1 MAEAG
6 QGAAQA
12 PAGQASVH
20 RDRRCSVSASA
31 WVRGFACEDLKP
43 LIICR
48 GPVRKE
54 AMDVFEQMGITGYGI
69 LLSDKDCVVHTNA
82 VAPELRAMRDRA
94 QVHRVADY
102 TGADAAEREARIA
115 EIIGIAQAHGYD
127 SIFAGYGFMAEEEAL
142 VGALEQAGLAFIG
155 PGAATVRAAGRKDVA
170 KRTAL
175 AESISVTPG
184 VDNVAA
190 LALLAKV
197 DGAAGLAGLA
207 AAHDLPAPPG
217 GDVALAADALL
228 DAGYKRGVD
237 LVDADDILAAVR
249 REVAQL
255 LNRYPDRRLRLKAVG
270 GGGGKGQRVL
280 APASTFPGGE
290 LAERIGAVA
299 EDAAVRAREIWS
311 EVKAMQPGANKN
323 VLIELNVDANRHQEV
338 QVLGNGN
345 WCIALGLRDCSAQMH
360 EQKLVETSVTEE
372 SLRREIA
379 ACREAGEEDTAEA
392 LETDLNILLEMED
405 EAARFGKAVGLDSVS
420 TFECIVDGADHY
432 FMEMNTR
439 IQVEHR
445 VTELCYALEF
455 TNPDDPADALRVD
468 SLIEAMTL
476 IARHGAKLPRPRRAP
491 RHADAIEVR
500 LNATDAALR
509 PAAGGSI
516 EAWSNAL
523 AGEIRDDQGICAHN
537 PDTDL
542 FVPYYLAGA
551 YDSNIALLLT
561 TGDTRAL
568 AFDEMLEV
576 LRRSRIKGRDLETN
590 LDFHY
595 GLLNWLAAQHPR
607 AKIETRFVQA
617 WLAAVAR
624 LHASAQDIDLDAAFS
639 QAGRVLAEDGAVA
652 AAYVRALALKSTLV
666 LRPLRLLFKRP
677 HALAGWAAASE
688 RHFDSADGEV
698 RWRSNPFEVLAEL
711 YRFLDMDRR
720 EGPAAEAIWSHDRE
734 LLERALGFHARLAAG
749 LSAKTFGDL
758 HRLLRG
764 RECPVGAPQAF
775 AADWD
780 ALRASHAGFLHGL
793 QLLALPRE
801 LGREAGLQRLRVRAD
816 LTVEVPQDLYGDEV
830 FTSARRTLAPAP
842 VAAENEIVA
851 ELGGMFYPREAPG
864 MARFLEV
871 GAHFDVGDTLYVI
884 EVMKMFTKVTATFA
898 GTVDECVLGE
908 AEGVVVRP
916 GDTLFRV
923 TPDEPPQA
931 VDAAKARQRRIDHTR
946 RMADRCMAWNFA

>member
-1 MAEAG
+1 MAEPD
-6 QGAAQA
+6 GAA
-12 PAGQASVH
+12 PAQASQPRVD
-20 RDRRCSVSASA
+20 RDRRLSSSASA
-31 WVRGFACEDLKP
+31 WVRQFACEDMKP

-54 AMDVFEQMGITGYGI
+54 AMDVFEQMGIGGYGI

-94 QVHRVADY
+94 HVHRVADY

-115 EIIGIAQAHGYD
+115 EIIGIAKAGGYD
-127 SIFAGYGFMAEEEAL
+127 AIFAGYGFMAEDEAL

-155 PGAATVRAAGRKDVA
+155 PCAATVRAAGRKDVA

-197 DGAAGLAGLA
+197 DGAAGLAALA
-207 AAHDLPAPPG
+207 NEHDLPAP
-217 GDVALAADALL
+217 DTADAELAADALL
-228 DAGYKRGVD
+228 DAAYQRGMD
-237 LVDADDILAAVR
+237 LVDAEDILAAVR

-255 LNRYPDRRLRLKAVG
+255 LASYPDRRLRLKAVG

-280 APASTFPGGE
+280 APPSAYAGDD
-290 LAERIGAVA
+290 LAERIAAAA
-299 EDAAVRAREIWS
+299 EDAAVRTREIWS

-338 QVLGNGN
+338 QVLGNGD
-345 WCIALGLRDCSAQMH
+345 WCITLGLRDCSAQMH

-379 ACREAGEEDTAEA
+379 VCRAAGQGEMAEA
-392 LETDLNILLEMED
+392 LQTDLDILLEMED

-455 TNPDDPADALRVD
+455 ANPDDAADTLRVD

-476 IARHGAKLPRPRRAP
+476 IARHRGKLPAPRRVP
-491 RHADAIEVR
+491 RHGDAIEVR
-500 LNATDAALR
+500 LNATDAALK
-509 PAAGGSI
+509 PAAGGCI

-523 AGEIRDDQGICAHN
+523 ANEVRDDQGICAHN

-561 TGDTRAL
+561 TGEGRAQ
-568 AFDEMLEV
+568 AFDGMLEV
-576 LRRSRIKGRDLETN
+576 LRRSRIKGPGLETN

-624 LHASAQDIDLDAAFS
+624 LHASAQDVDLDAAFS
-639 QAGRVLAEDGAVA
+639 QVGQAPSQDGAVA
-652 AAYVRALALKSTLV
+652 AAYARALALKATLV
-666 LRPLRLLFKRP
+666 LRPLKALFERP

-688 RHFDSADGEV
+688 RHFDVVNGEV
-698 RWRSNPFEVLAEL
+698 CWRSNPFDVLAEL
-711 YRFLDMDRR
+711 YRFLDMDRGD
-720 EGPAAEAIWSHDRE
+720 GPAAHAIWSHDE
-734 LLERALGFHARLAAG
+734 ALIERGQAFHARLAAG
-749 LSAKTFGDL
+749 LSAKGFGDL
-758 HRLLRG
+758 HRLLRAP
-764 RECPVGAPQAF
+764 ECPVGAPRAF
-775 AADWD
+775 VDDWD
-780 ALRASHAGFLHGL
+780 GLRARHAGFLHGL
-793 QLLALPRE
+793 QLLALPGE
-801 LGREAGLQRLRVRAD
+801 LAREAGLHRLRVRPD
-816 LTVEVPQDLYGDEV
+816 LTVDVPPELYGEEV
-830 FTSARRTLAPAP
+830 LAAAQRTLAPPP
-842 VAAENEIVA
+842 VAADNEIVA

-864 MARFLEV
+864 TPRYLEV

-898 GTVDECVLGE
+898 GTVDECVLGN
-908 AEGVVVRP
+908 AEGIVVRP

-931 VDAAKARQRRIDHTR
+931 VDADAERERRDEHTR
-946 RMADRCMAWNFA
+946 RMAERCRGWQFA